1 MLAMQQNSLNLVNNS
16 CVEKFGEIMNQR
28 NKMDGLEL
36 LSIIPNQVIKCTF
49 FDPQYRGVLDK
60 LNYGNEGK
68 SKEKRRC
75 EMQQMSE
82 EMIVNFIELI
92 SEKLLPSGHLF
103 LWIDKFHLCE
113 GTSHWF
119 KNTQL
124 SIVDMI
130 TWEKPRIGMGY
141 RTRRKSEYMLI
152 LQKKPTKVK
161 GIWTIHNIPDVWQEA
176 VDTKMHPHTK
186 PLALQQKLI
195 EATSN
200 NGDIILD
207 PAMGSGSVLQA
218 CVNVGRNFIGADI
231 NG

>member
-1 MLAMQQNSLNLVNNS
+1 
-16 CVEKFGEIMNQR
+16 
-28 NKMDGLEL
+28 
-36 LSIIPNQVIKCTF
+36 
-49 FDPQYRGVLDK
+49 
-60 LNYGNEGK
+60 
-68 SKEKRRC
+68 
-75 EMQQMSE
+75 
-82 EMIVNFIELI
+82 
-92 SEKLLPSGHLF
+92 
-103 LWIDKFHLCE
+103 
-113 GTSHWF
+113 
-119 KNTQL
+119 
-124 SIVDMI
+124 
-130 TWEKPRIGMGY
+130 
-141 RTRRKSEYMLI
+141 MLI